1 MARAKLRVRLPPA
14 TWIGATSRAHPEAE
28 VHVHSVMPTEDG
40 GTALAEVRA
49 DDPEAFVAD
58 ATDHDGLADVAI
70 AEASGERVLL
80 TLETS
85 EPLLVASLR
94 DAGVPVDLP
103 VVVSDGHATLEVTAP
118 RARLSDLG
126 EGLADRG
133 LSFDVEYVREATE
146 TDDPLTTAQRDL
158 LALAL
163 EKGYYETPR
172 ECTLTELADAAGV
185 AKSTASERLHRAESA
200 VIRRFA
206 AESPA
211 MADPP

>member
-28 VHVHSVMPTEDG
+28 VHVHSVLPTEDG

-118 RARLSDLG
+118 RTRLSDLG

-133 LSFDVEYVREATE
+133 LSFDVEYVREGTE
-146 TDDPLTTAQRDL
+146 TDDPLTAAQRDL

-211 MADPP
+211 MDDPP